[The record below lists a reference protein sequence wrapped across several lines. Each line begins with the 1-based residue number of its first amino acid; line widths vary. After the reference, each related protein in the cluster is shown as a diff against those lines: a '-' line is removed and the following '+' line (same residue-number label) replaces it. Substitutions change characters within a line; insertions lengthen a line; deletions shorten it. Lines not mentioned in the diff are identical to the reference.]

1 MIMDS
6 ILALNH
12 KPVIQAVVI
21 VLVSFKSS
29 SSRQG
34 HLGIFLPEDALLLEH
49 NYTNKKGSNYANN
62 YTNNEEKGS
71 NHAIRCSTAIT

>member
-1 MIMDS
+1 MDS

-12 KPVIQAVVI
+12 KPVIQAVVV

-29 SSRQG
+29 SSSRQG
-34 HLGIFLPEDALLLEH
+34 HLRIVLPEDTLLLEH